1 MAQSS
6 SCSSLD
12 LLDLGLNASRGSQ
25 ELAAEPLVGLAK
37 KEWSVVGVLVTD
49 DDEELLR
56 LVAGRVGDLVGDRGG
71 IAKDLVKRL

>member
-37 KEWSVVGVLVTD
+37 KEWSVLVTD

-56 LVAGRVGDLVGDRGG
+56 LVAERVGDLVGDRGG
-71 IAKDLVKRL
+71 IAEDLVKRL